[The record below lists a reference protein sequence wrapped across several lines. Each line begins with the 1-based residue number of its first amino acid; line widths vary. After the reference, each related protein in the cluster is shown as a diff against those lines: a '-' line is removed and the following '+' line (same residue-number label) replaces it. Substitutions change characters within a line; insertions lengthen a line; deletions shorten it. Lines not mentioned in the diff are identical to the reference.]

1 MNEEFK
7 GELLGFS
14 FNNVHSSEL
23 GIVRIIQGN
32 RVNDSAPSHKDIVVD
47 IPGAI
52 GSYYYGTIINKKDI
66 VINYAFDNVSEEQLL
81 RIKTIFSDKL
91 PHKLIFDEEPDAYYM
106 ARVSGSAQLKH
117 LCFLEDG
124 KRVYKGEGS
133 LTFTCDYPFKI
144 RQRTSSY
151 DKKERISYVFKFDYD
166 FSGVISI
173 NCAEERS
180 LQIKIRK
187 TDKDT
192 YLAYNF
198 TLSNKTYIDL
208 KKRIIY
214 DKNGILSLKKLG
226 AIDWSN
232 LNLTPGEWAISIF
245 DLTEGNDFP
254 ILHVKF
260 DFYETIEF

>member
-14 FNNVHSSEL
+14 FNNAHSSEL

-32 RVNDSAPSHKDIVVD
+32 RINDSAPSHKDIVVD

-66 VINYAFDNVSEEQLL
+66 VINYAFDNISEEQLL

-117 LCFLEDG
+117 LCFLEKD

-144 RQRTSSY
+144 KETNKIIAPTITYDSFDVYIDQGTTKNIMKITSQENSEGFTFVYSVKNDCRFTTNLKAHQNIIIDFNNKIISSNIPSAQLKFNRWEELIPGSTQKFYFYLKSGRQ
-151 DKKERISYVFKFDYD
+151 KE
-166 FSGVISI
+166 
-173 NCAEERS
+173 
-180 LQIKIRK
+180 IKIEF
-187 TDKDT
+187 
-192 YLAYNF
+192 LQ
-198 TLSNKTYIDL
+198 SNQN
-208 KKRIIY
+208 II
-214 DKNGILSLKKLG
+214 
-226 AIDWSN
+226 
-232 LNLTPGEWAISIF
+232 E
-245 DLTEGNDFP
+245 
-254 ILHVKF
+254 
-260 DFYETIEF
+260 